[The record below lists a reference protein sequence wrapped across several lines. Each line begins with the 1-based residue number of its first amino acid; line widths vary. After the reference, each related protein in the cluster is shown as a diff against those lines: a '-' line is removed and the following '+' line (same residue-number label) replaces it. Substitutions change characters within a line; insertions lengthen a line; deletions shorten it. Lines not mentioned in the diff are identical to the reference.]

1 MDACVTDIAK
11 KLSINVILCSRL
23 DFDCKAISFLIA
35 LCLLS
40 WLYPCKVLGLR
51 TNITNLLSKNGN
63 YFTVTPSA
71 SFFSNTTGMAP
82 PTV

>member
-1 MDACVTDIAK
+1 MDARVTDIAK
-11 KLSINVILCSRL
+11 KLSVNVILCSCL
-23 DFDCKAISFLIA
+23 DFDGKAILFMIT

-40 WLYPCKVLGLR
+40 WLYLCKVLSLR